1 MSYVSLLMLIIGMLQ
16 VVGCEK
22 REEKPLTEKEKKEK
36 EKKQQEK
43 EIVSLTLQFAELL
56 SVL

>member
-1 MSYVSLLMLIIGMLQ
+1 MLIIGMLQ